1 MWRAE
6 GREEEGEQAATLVA
20 DIPPLRGLHDAW
32 AAGGA
37 LGGDRGGLPQL
48 THAVSLFVR
57 PAEVS
62 PKESRRGPR
71 GGNSTMLFPVTS
83 LPQRLRIS
91 SIQVMGS
98 ASDMQS
104 KS

>member
-48 THAVSLFVR
+48 THLCIGIRYNFSTKTLFVIIIILYNIIR
-57 PAEVS
+57 YNYNFV
-62 PKESRRGPR
+62 
-71 GGNSTMLFPVTS
+71 
-83 LPQRLRIS
+83 
-91 SIQVMGS
+91 
-98 ASDMQS
+98 
-104 KS
+104 